1 MRCARIRQF
10 HPSVRIEPT
19 SEDALGKVPR
29 RRGRPKGSRTAPR
42 LVPVRH
48 RQFLGVDCTAYPEVH
63 PALWN
68 LLVSLTTTLFKGML
82 GVLRQ
87 LKVEQRGDEQCRLL
101 FEELPEVM
109 VATVREI
116 ASWWWTH
123 DRGFQGTTVRC
134 PQCHNH
140 DLKYIGERKKEIVSP
155 YGDLSVYRSYYR
167 CESASCTG
175 PQGAHTT
182 VYPLDVRLGLDGQSF
197 LPSCQEVVAWLTG
210 LDPYGKSLAVL
221 NKLASFLP
229 SRQTA
234 WRITQRVGEIA
245 KARDEEALQQAFQ
258 NPRSPVLPR
267 AEMASPEIGALMI
280 DGTCGR
286 VDADTEEED
295 TETGT
300 DHGLKTEPAR
310 GVETESGGGSE
321 ARLDGRSETDL
332 EEDPDAPRKPGQRR
346 FEENRPEKTPST
358 PPQFREIKVAQVGH
372 VCSSQPG
379 PGRQAQSRT
388 DSTADKKKKRKVRP
402 QGQEPRFLNKKMA
415 VHLGS
420 PLTLFQMIF
429 ILIHR
434 LGLHQAKT
442 ILVLGDGAHWIWRG
456 VQEHIVPL
464 GIKVVEILD
473 FYHWDEHVW
482 KLAHLLH
489 GKRSQGAIAWARER
503 EAEVLGGRLDSFFAA
518 LEKARLLAN
527 ARLEQNVEKLAE
539 PFKFSNDDAKDILK
553 EVNYFHN
560 NRGRID
566 YATYLANGYLIG
578 SGAIEGCCRH
588 LIKERIDRSGM
599 RWSPEGAMN
608 VLRNRTLIKNGD
620 WDRFWQT
627 EAERRWQR
635 YQDLIDSIRAA

>member
-1 MRCARIRQF
+1 M
-10 HPSVRIEPT
+10 
-19 SEDALGKVPR
+19 
-29 RRGRPKGSRTAPR
+29 
-42 LVPVRH
+42 
-48 RQFLGVDCTAYPEVH
+48 
-63 PALWN
+63 
-68 LLVSLTTTLFKGML
+68 
-82 GVLRQ
+82 
-87 LKVEQRGDEQCRLL
+87 
-101 FEELPEVM
+101 
-109 VATVREI
+109 
-116 ASWWWTH
+116 
-123 DRGFQGTTVRC
+123 
-134 PQCHNH
+134 
-140 DLKYIGERKKEIVSP
+140 
-155 YGDLSVYRSYYR
+155 
-167 CESASCTG
+167 
-175 PQGAHTT
+175 
-182 VYPLDVRLGLDGQSF
+182 
-197 LPSCQEVVAWLTG
+197 
-210 LDPYGKSLAVL
+210 
-221 NKLASFLP
+221 
-229 SRQTA
+229 
-234 WRITQRVGEIA
+234 
-245 KARDEEALQQAFQ
+245 
-258 NPRSPVLPR
+258 
-267 AEMASPEIGALMI
+267 
-280 DGTCGR
+280 
-286 VDADTEEED
+286 EED

-388 DSTADKKKKRKVRP
+388 DSTADKKK
-402 QGQEPRFLNKKMA
+402 N
-415 VHLGS
+415 
-420 PLTLFQMIF
+420 
-429 ILIHR
+429 R

-489 GKRSQGAIAWARER
+489 GKRSQGTIAWARER

-553 EVNYFHN
+553 EVNYFHD

-588 LIKERIDRSGM
+588 
-599 RWSPEGAMN
+599 
-608 VLRNRTLIKNGD
+608 NGGV
-620 WDRFWQT
+620 WEFH
-627 EAERRWQR
+627 
-635 YQDLIDSIRAA
+635 LP